1 MTGWRAIYRYIK
13 ENGKRKEGPNLN
25 CNLNRAWAEIH
36 LDNIEHNVREVVKRV
51 GKMTEIMAV
60 VKADAYGHGVFET
73 VPTLIE
79 SGASRLAVSMLDEA
93 IQLREF
99 GIKVPILVLGYTEPS
114 RAEDIINYNI
124 TQTVFSHELAQA
136 LSDAAVKLGRQAKI
150 HIKIDTGMSRVGF
163 APGYGAVKDVVRI
176 SELPGIIIEGLFSH
190 FASADE
196 VDREYTM
203 LQFERFE
210 SIVQELNRIGILIP
224 VKHIAN
230 SAAIIQYPNLHLN
243 LVRPGVILYGL
254 YPSDEVDKSLID
266 IRPAMELKAKVVM
279 VKEVEEGTPVS
290 YGRTFV
296 TKRRS
301 RIATLPIGYADGYS
315 RLLSNKGRVLIH
327 GEYAPIVGNIC
338 MDQCMVD
345 VTDIK
350 KEVKTG
356 DEAVIFGAQ
365 GNNEITVDEIARLCN
380 TINYEIVCLIGKRI
394 PRVYL
399 RGGEVVNVVNYLI

>member
-1 MTGWRAIYRYIK
+1 M
-13 ENGKRKEGPNLN
+13 NSLN
-25 CNLNRAWAEIH
+25 SNDMYRAWAEIN
-36 LDNIEHNVREVVKRV
+36 LDNIEHNVREVARIV

-73 VPTLIE
+73 VPTLLE
-79 SGASRLAVSMLDEA
+79 NGAGRLAVSMLDEA

-99 GIKVPILVLGYTEPS
+99 GVKVPILVLGYTDPS
-114 RAEDIINYNI
+114 RAEDIIRYNI
-124 TQTVFSHELAQA
+124 TQTVFSHELAKA
-136 LSDAAVKLGRQAKI
+136 LSDAAVKLGKPAKI

-163 APGYGAVKDVVRI
+163 MPGYSAVKDVVRI

-196 VDREYTM
+196 AEREYTM

-230 SAAIIQYPNLHLN
+230 SAAIIQYPNFHLN
-243 LVRPGVILYGL
+243 MVRPGIILYGL
-254 YPSDEVDKSLID
+254 YPSDEVDKSVID
-266 IRPAMELKAKVVM
+266 LRPAMELKAKVVL
-279 VKEVEEGTPVS
+279 VKEVEAGTPVS
-290 YGRTFV
+290 YGRTFI
-296 TKRRS
+296 TKRKT

-315 RLLSNKGRVLIH
+315 RLLSNRGRVLIH
-327 GEYAPIVGNIC
+327 GQYAPVIGNIC

-350 KEVKTG
+350 GEVKTG
-356 DEAVIFGAQ
+356 DEAVIFGVQ
-365 GNNEITVDEIARLCN
+365 GSSRITVEEIAKLCN

-399 RGGEVVNVVNYLI
+399 RGGKVVNVVNYLI

>member
-1 MTGWRAIYRYIK
+1 MKGDFY
-13 ENGKRKEGPNLN
+13 
-25 CNLNRAWAEIH
+25 RAWAEIN
-36 LDNIEHNVREVVKRV
+36 LDNIAHNVREIAKRV

-73 VPTLIE
+73 VPTLLE
-79 SGASRLAVSMLDEA
+79 NGASRLAVSMLDEA

-114 RAEDIINYNI
+114 RAEEIINYNI
-124 TQTVFSHELAQA
+124 TQTVFSHDLAKA
-136 LSDAAVKLGRQAKI
+136 LSDAAVKLDRQARI
-150 HIKIDTGMSRVGF
+150 HIKIDTGMTRVGF
-163 APGYGAVKDVVRI
+163 MPGYSAVKDVVRI

-196 VDREYTM
+196 TDREYTM

-230 SAAIIQYPNLHLN
+230 SAAIIQYPGLHLN
-243 LVRPGVILYGL
+243 MVRPGIILYGL
-254 YPSDEVDKSLID
+254 YPSDEVDKSAID
-266 IRPAMELKAKVVM
+266 LRPAMELKARVVL
-279 VKEVEEGTPVS
+279 VKEVEEGTPIS
-290 YGRTFV
+290 YGRTFI
-296 TKRRS
+296 TRRKS

-315 RLLSNKGRVLIH
+315 RLLSNKGRVMIN
-327 GEYAPIVGNIC
+327 GQFAPIVGNIC

-345 VTDIK
+345 VTDIEG
-350 KEVKTG
+350 EVKTG
-356 DEAVIFGAQ
+356 DEAVIFGVQ
-365 GNNEITVDEIARLCN
+365 GNNRITVDEIAKLCH
-380 TINYEIVCLIGKRI
+380 TINYEVVSLIGKRI

-399 RGGEVVNVVNYLI
+399 KDGKVVNVVNYLI

>member
-1 MTGWRAIYRYIK
+1 MY
-13 ENGKRKEGPNLN
+13 
-25 CNLNRAWAEIH
+25 RAWAEIN
-36 LDNIEHNVREVVKRV
+36 LDNIEHNVREVARIV

-73 VPTLIE
+73 VPTLLE
-79 SGASRLAVSMLDEA
+79 NGAGRLAVSMLDEA

-99 GIKVPILVLGYTEPS
+99 GVKVPILVLGYTDPS
-114 RAEDIINYNI
+114 RAEDIIRYNI
-124 TQTVFSHELAQA
+124 TQTVFSHELAKA
-136 LSDAAVKLGRQAKI
+136 LSDAAVKLGKPAKI

-163 APGYGAVKDVVRI
+163 MPGYSAVKDVVRI

-196 VDREYTM
+196 AEREYTM

-230 SAAIIQYPNLHLN
+230 SAAIIQYPNFHLN
-243 LVRPGVILYGL
+243 MVRPGIILYGL
-254 YPSDEVDKSLID
+254 YPSDEVDKSVID
-266 IRPAMELKAKVVM
+266 LRPAMELKAKVVL
-279 VKEVEEGTPVS
+279 VKEVEAGTPVS
-290 YGRTFV
+290 YGRTFI
-296 TKRRS
+296 TKRKT

-315 RLLSNKGRVLIH
+315 RLLSNRGRVLIH
-327 GEYAPIVGNIC
+327 GQYAPVIGNIC

-350 KEVKTG
+350 GEVKTG
-356 DEAVIFGAQ
+356 DEAVIFGVQ
-365 GNNEITVDEIARLCN
+365 GSSRITVEEIAKLCN

-399 RGGEVVNVVNYLI
+399 RGGKVVNVVNYLI

>member
-1 MTGWRAIYRYIK
+1 M
-13 ENGKRKEGPNLN
+13 N
-25 CNLNRAWAEIH
+25 CKLNRAWAEIH
-36 LDNIEHNVREVVKRV
+36 LDNIEHNVKQAVSRV
-51 GKMTEIMAV
+51 GKMTETMAV

-99 GIKVPILVLGYTEPS
+99 GIKVPILVLSYTEPS

-124 TQTVFSHELAQA
+124 TQTVFSHDLAKA
-136 LSDAAVKLGRQAKI
+136 LSDASIKRNKQAKI
-150 HIKIDTGMSRVGF
+150 HIKIDTGMTRVGF
-163 APGYGAVKDVVRI
+163 MPGYSAVKDVVKI
-176 SELPGIIIEGLFSH
+176 NELPGVVIEGLFSH
-190 FASADE
+190 FSSADE
-196 VDREYTM
+196 VDRGYTM
-203 LQFERFE
+203 TQYQRFE
-210 SIVQELNRIGILIP
+210 SIIQELNRIGIFIP
-224 VKHIAN
+224 VKHVAN
-230 SAAIIQYPNLHLN
+230 SAAIMQYPNLHLN
-243 LVRPGVILYGL
+243 MVRPGIILYGL
-254 YPSDEVDKSLID
+254 YPSDGESKRLID
-266 IRPAMELKAKVVM
+266 IKPAMELKAKIVL
-279 VKEVEEGTPVS
+279 VKEVEQGSPVS

-296 TKRRS
+296 TKRNS

-327 GEYAPIVGNIC
+327 GEYAPIIGNIC

-350 KEVKTG
+350 SEVKTG
-356 DEAVIFGAQ
+356 DEAVIFGVQ
-365 GNNEITVDEIARLCN
+365 GNNEITIDEIARLCG

-399 RGGEVVNVVNYLI
+399 RGEKVVNVVNYLI